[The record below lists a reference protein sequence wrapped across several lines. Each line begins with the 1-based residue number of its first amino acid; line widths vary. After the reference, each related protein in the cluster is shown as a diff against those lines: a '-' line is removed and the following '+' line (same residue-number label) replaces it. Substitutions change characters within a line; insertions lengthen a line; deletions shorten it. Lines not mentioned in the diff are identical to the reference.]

1 MYNDFQYQQKHIYFP
16 KLMKSAEVNGDLFV
30 CMEDWYQCLRDKTQ
44 SLSVL
49 RGWVQRTGIATQ
61 SNNRRHVPHLEA
73 SSSTSTAHTRRTPV
87 GLTCPPVHTSRS
99 TGPEPACTSHSLNT
113 CGTAV
118 REGDAPGEP
127 TARQTVTCLR
137 KAQGDWK
144 AYGWDCTT
152 LLPMP
157 AEDPV

>member
-1 MYNDFQYQQKHIYFP
+1 MYTDFQYQQKHIYFP

-30 CMEDWYQCLRDKTQ
+30 YMEDWYQCQCDKIQ

-49 RGWVQRTGIATQ
+49 RVWVQRTGITMQ

-73 SSSTSTAHTRRTPV
+73 SSSTFTAHICRTPV
-87 GLTCPPVHTSRS
+87 GLTCPPAHTSRS
-99 TGPEPACTSHSLNT
+99 TGPGPACTSHSLST
-113 CGTAV
+113 CGTAA

-127 TARQTVTCLR
+127 TARQTFTCLR

-144 AYGWDCTT
+144 AYGRDCTT
-152 LLPMP
+152 PP
-157 AEDPV
+157 PTAEDPL